1 MTVEL
6 QSIQAFGL
14 GEGSLIHPHL
24 PSTHPYV
31 STRLDSTR
39 PLPISNIATNSQL
52 SFPIIKMKA
61 VPQQPGP
68 SGSRVIKKR
77 SSVPRLGDRLLA
89 VFTHDTG
96 VYESTGHT
104 ESGAS
109 ATLTSS
115 NLNRLAKST
124 HSNNDFVLVG
134 TSSVCSDE
142 DIVLL
147 GTSNQSMNSESYSRL
162 SSRSGTPR
170 GDETPPTTLT
180 GDDSDF
186 SSDDETTLNLSFS
199 APINDGPF
207 SSSKSA
213 SSSTYGPR
221 EIDGSESPITRTD
234 YQSPITIAL
243 PEKEGST
250 HGSHQI
256 INCSADKP
264 VESIE
269 SKIAPDEEN
278 IPSTELLCSIV
289 RSFLATETKVKSIS
303 PSFTEP
309 EQPLGSTPTT
319 PNKVKPFWEPQRIFE
334 FYIKGAITPEKARE
348 TAKRH
353 GYPHVIPVIDEAEAL
368 KRPDSSLHISE
379 IITKA
384 ASEGHFGFPRPTEAP
399 AATAQRDQHNTKYNN
414 FLLKLAAHSTQDG
427 SPESAKPL
435 HIFVDMSNIHIGFCN
450 SWKISQN
457 IPVDQRIRAPAFNFK
472 VLAAIMERNR
482 AVKKKVLA
490 SSVASHVVGRTQ
502 WPQHF
507 IDAEQQGYKTNI
519 LSRVQ
524 KVSPTKVGRRRKGSP
539 QGSGTAHPA
548 NTITSGDESGDD
560 AAKMSYE
567 TRNGEQGVDEILHL
581 NMMNSI
587 VDDMREPGSM
597 VLATGD
603 AAQAEFSDGFL
614 EYATRALSSG
624 WNLELVTWKRTI
636 SSSWMDPVFR
646 NKFEDRFRIIYLD
659 EFLEELNADLCPF
672 VA

>member
-1 MTVEL
+1 MIVEL

-14 GEGSLIHPHL
+14 GEAYLLHPHL
-24 PSTHPYV
+24 PSTHPHI

-39 PLPISNIATNSQL
+39 PLPIPNVATDSQL
-52 SFPIIKMKA
+52 SFPIAKMRA

-89 VFTHDTG
+89 VFTNDTG

-104 ESGAS
+104 ESGVS

-115 NLNRLAKST
+115 NLNRLTKTT
-124 HSNNDFVLVG
+124 HSNTDFVLVG

-162 SSRSGTPR
+162 SSRSSTPR

-186 SSDDETTLNLSFS
+186 SSDDETTLNLSLS
-199 APINDGPF
+199 YPINDGLF
-207 SSSKSA
+207 SSSKST

-221 EIDGSESPITRTD
+221 EIDGSNSPIARTN
-234 YQSPITIAL
+234 YQSPITFTFS
-243 PEKEGST
+243 EKEGNT
-250 HGSHQI
+250 HGSRQI
-256 INCSADKP
+256 IHYSVDKP

-269 SKIAPDEEN
+269 HKIAPDEEN
-278 IPSTELLCSIV
+278 IPSAELLRSIV
-289 RSFLATETKVKSIS
+289 RSFLATETKVKNIS
-303 PSFTEP
+303 PSITKPEEP
-309 EQPLGSTPTT
+309 LSPTPTT
-319 PNKVKPFWEPQRIFE
+319 PNKVKPFWEPQRILE

-348 TAKRH
+348 TAKRY
-353 GYPHVIPVIDEAEAL
+353 GYPQVIPVIDEAEAL
-368 KRPDSSLHISE
+368 KRPDPSLL
-379 IITKA
+379 ITKV
-384 ASEGHFGFPRPTEAP
+384 ASEGRFGFPQPMEAP
-399 AATAQRDQHNTKYNN
+399 AATTQRNQHNTKYNN
-414 FLLKLAAHSTQDG
+414 FLLKLAAHSIQD
-427 SPESAKPL
+427 SSIESAKPL

-457 IPVDQRIRAPAFNFK
+457 IPVDQRIHAPAFNFK
-472 VLAAIMERNR
+472 ALAAIMERNR
-482 AVKKKVLA
+482 ATKKRVLA
-490 SSVASHVVGRTQ
+490 SSVASPVVSRTQ

-507 IDAEQQGYKTNI
+507 IDAEQQGYKMNI
-519 LSRVQ
+519 LNRVQ
-524 KVSPTKVGRRRKGSP
+524 KVSPIKAGRRRKGSP
-539 QGSGTAHPA
+539 QGSGTAHLV
-548 NTITSGDESGDD
+548 NIVTSGDESGEDV
-560 AAKMSYE
+560 AKMSYE
-567 TRNGEQGVDEILHL
+567 TKNGEQGVDEILHL

-587 VDDMREPGSM
+587 LDDMREPGSM

-624 WNLELVTWKRTI
+624 WTLELVTWKRTI

-672 VA
+672 VV